1 MALRRKPPPLVER
14 TADGIVVN
22 LQQEERDLVVRL
34 LHELRGLLLT
44 DDPAAAPMLRRLFP
58 PAYLHTED
66 AEAESD
72 YQRFMREEL
81 VASKLEAIE
90 AVDGAVGNGGAM
102 TDGQAMGL
110 MQALNSVRL
119 VLGTL
124 LDVGEELAAV
134 HAGHAHVGDD
144 HVEGRHLHER
154 QRGFAAFGEGHVPVQ
169 SAAVQHAP
177 QARQDPGFV
186 IDEKDAFH
194 RPSLR
199 VETARAPVRTA
210 GRRKGLLHPSFQSR
224 QLPMPA

>member
-110 MQALNSVRL
+110 MQALNSVHQ

-124 LDVGEELAAV
+124 LDVGEEHDPNGV
-134 HAGHAHVGDD
+134 RDDDPMVGE
-144 HVEGRHLHER
+144 HHLYSFLSWLLEHL
-154 QRGFAAFGEGHVPVQ
+154 V
-169 SAAVQHAP
+169 
-177 QARQDPGFV
+177 
-186 IDEKDAFH
+186 
-194 RPSLR
+194 
-199 VETARAPVRTA
+199 RAT
-210 GRRKGLLHPSFQSR
+210 
-224 QLPMPA
+224 ME